1 MKNNKFLNALFALDV
16 WIASTIITT
25 IIINMVLQNNRGLI
39 VTFATILAVVN
50 AIFWSLIVVKFNSK
64 FFSNK
69 KEVKRM
75 IKN

>member
-1 MKNNKFLNALFALDV
+1 MKNNKFLNALFALDL

-25 IIINMVLQNNRGLI
+25 IIINMVLQNNRGLM

-50 AIFWSLIVVKFNSK
+50 AIFWSLIFVKFNSK

>member
-1 MKNNKFLNALFALDV
+1 MKNNKFLNALFALDL

-25 IIINMVLQNNRGLI
+25 IIINMVLQNNRGLM

-50 AIFWSLIVVKFNSK
+50 AIFWLLIVVKFNSK